1 MLWVAFHRKQK
12 VSVLSSVKLK
22 KTNVNTL
29 RGQTMD
35 KQQTQVQQEEDLQ
48 PIEIDTT
55 DVFDAIFSGF
65 TKPTFK

>member
-1 MLWVAFHRKQK
+1 
-12 VSVLSSVKLK
+12 
-22 KTNVNTL
+22 
-29 RGQTMD
+29 MD